1 MPKPEEGFTDFGFQ
15 KIPRLDKTKRVQE
28 VFQSVASQYDFMNDL
43 MSFGIHRIWKKIAI
57 SKCFARPGQT
67 ILDLAGGTGDMTQR
81 LLPIVGPKGKVIL
94 ADINASMLQ
103 VARARFIDANQFTTL
118 QICQTN
124 AETLPFQDNIFD
136 SIIIAFGLRN
146 ITDKAKALRSMYRTL
161 KPGGRLVILEF
172 SKPRLFLQEMYDFYS
187 FNILPWLG
195 KIVLQDS
202 VSYQYLAESIR
213 MHPNQDNLIKL
224 MQEAEFEQCSYQ
236 NLTQGIVAIHT
247 GFKF

>member
-1 MPKPEEGFTDFGFQ
+1 
-15 KIPRLDKTKRVQE
+15 
-28 VFQSVASQYDFMNDL
+28 
-43 MSFGIHRIWKKIAI
+43 
-57 SKCFARPGQT
+57 
-67 ILDLAGGTGDMTQR
+67 
-81 LLPIVGPKGKVIL
+81 
-94 ADINASMLQ
+94 
-103 VARARFIDANQFTTL
+103 
-118 QICQTN
+118 
-124 AETLPFQDNIFD
+124 
-136 SIIIAFGLRN
+136 
-146 ITDKAKALRSMYRTL
+146 MYRTL